1 MNIYSIYSGY
11 VNASTGVAA
20 VLLAL
25 DEGDWTN
32 FKLNHNIFSLDN
44 KGKKIL
50 VKENQSKL
58 LHPGKISLLSKFK
71 KSCFKQL
78 SSLRQKLWKMSENSN
93 LLAVSYI
100 YLFHK
105 LRAYKHIKE
114 FITHKGLSHRV
125 VVHDVWSLLA
135 LNASGYDLKQ
145 VVFVIHGSDD
155 PMSFILKIFP
165 KLKDGKFINQ
175 LSNDFESCIQKL
187 KSVVVLSDENQK
199 NISQRYK
206 VKSTLILNGIRQEPY
221 RKANESSLVLHITGS
236 VCARKRQYLLVE
248 AINKIGNDFL
258 INNNVTVNLFGGG
271 PDYRLLSEMVD
282 NYGLSLRV
290 KLHGDTDMPFKQYKL
305 GDLILCISTEEG
317 LPIAL
322 IEGIRAGCIPIVT
335 DVGGCN
341 LVTSNNNG
349 FVLSGMSDDSVRIE
363 LESLFVSLT
372 DNVDRESLGKK
383 SIALFS
389 QEFSNQK
396 MVEEYA
402 KEILA

>member
-1 MNIYSIYSGY
+1 MRVFSIYSGY

-20 VLLAL
+20 VILAL
-25 DEGDWTN
+25 DEGDWSN
-32 FKLNHNIFSLDN
+32 FKLSHNIFSLDN
-44 KGKKIL
+44 KGKKIS
-50 VKENQSKL
+50 VKEDQLKVF
-58 LHPGKISLLSKFK
+58 HPEKISFLSNVKNNGFK
-71 KSCFKQL
+71 KL
-78 SSLRQKLWKMSENSN
+78 SFLRQKLWKMSEKNN
-93 LLAVSYI
+93 LLAVTYI

-105 LRAYKHIKE
+105 LRAYKHVKE
-114 FITHKGLSHRV
+114 FISDQGTNRTV
-125 VVHDVWSLLA
+125 IVHDVWSLLT
-135 LNASGYDLKQ
+135 LNTAGYDLKN

-165 KLKDGKFINQ
+165 KLEGGSFINR
-175 LSNDFESCIQKL
+175 LSKDFDSCIQKL

-206 VKSTLILNGIRQEPY
+206 VKSALILNGIRQEDFK
-221 RKANESSLVLHITGS
+221 KAKENSLVMHITGS

-248 AINKIGNDFL
+248 AINMLGTDFL

-271 PDYRLLSEMVD
+271 PDYTLLSDKVN
-282 NYGLSLRV
+282 NYGLV
-290 KLHGDTDMPFKQYKL
+290 PWIKLHGDTDMPFKQYKL

-335 DVGGCN
+335 DVGGCK
-341 LVTSNNNG
+341 LVSSNSNG
-349 FVLSGMSDDSVRIE
+349 FVLSNMSDDSVLIE
-363 LESLFVSLT
+363 LKSILVSLANNT
-372 DNVDRESLGKK
+372 DRALLGQK
-383 SIALFS
+383 SIDLFS